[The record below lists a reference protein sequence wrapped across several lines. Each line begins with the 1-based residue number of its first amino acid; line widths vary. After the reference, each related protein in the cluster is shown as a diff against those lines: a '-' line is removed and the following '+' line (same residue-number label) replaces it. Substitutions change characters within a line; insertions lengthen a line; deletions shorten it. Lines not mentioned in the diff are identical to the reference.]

1 MYLCLY
7 ISIDILLW
15 VELLPQNSYVEVLNI
30 LSTNVT
36 VFENKVFKNVIRLK

>member
-7 ISIDILLW
+7 ISIDILLLW

-36 VFENKVFKNVIRLK
+36 VFENKVFKMWLG